1 LIYFRRAA
9 TVNAGLTLF
18 RLLIRRD
25 FSGRA
30 DMRTALNIAALMLA
44 LAAGAPASAQNAP
57 ANAPRAIALDARL
70 AGDANRTR
78 LIIDLN
84 RAVEMRVYTIANPNR
99 VIVDLPDLSFDLPV
113 GAGKQGRGLITAY
126 RYGLFAPGKARVV
139 IDLREPAR
147 IDKTFVLAAVD
158 DQPARLVID
167 LVRTD
172 AANFQKS
179 AIVPERPPAKS
190 ASAPKKQSPAD
201 DARPLIVIDP
211 GHGGP
216 DTGAVAKTGDEEKE
230 VVLEVAKKLRDRLAK
245 SGRYRV
251 VMTRD
256 DDTFVPL
263 EERVAIARSNAAALF
278 ISIHADSLSRGAGE
292 ASGATIYTVSDR
304 ASDLEAQRLAD
315 KENRADLLAGY
326 NLAKE
331 PDDVANILFDLA
343 HRETK
348 NFSALFAR
356 SLAGSLKN
364 AARLHRSPL
373 RSAGFVVLK
382 SPDVP
387 SVLLELGYLS
397 SPEDLKQMTSE
408 AWRDKVT
415 AAMLEAIDQFFAG
428 RTANAGR

>member
-1 LIYFRRAA
+1 
-9 TVNAGLTLF
+9 
-18 RLLIRRD
+18 
-25 FSGRA
+25 
-30 DMRTALNIAALMLA
+30 MRTALYIVALILA
-44 LAAGAPASAQNAP
+44 VAAGGPASAQNAQ
-57 ANAPRAIALDARL
+57 RTIALDARL

-84 RAVEMRVYTIANPNR
+84 RKVEMRVYTIANPNR

-113 GAGKQGRGLITAY
+113 GAGKQSRGLINAY
-126 RYGLFAPGKARVV
+126 RYGLFAAGKARIV

-147 IDKTFVLAAVD
+147 VDKAFVLAAID

-172 AANFQKS
+172 AATFQKY
-179 AIVPERPPAKS
+179 AVVPERVPTKTANAPQKQTPA
-190 ASAPKKQSPAD
+190 

-230 VVLEVAKKLRDRLAK
+230 VVLEVAKKLRDRLVK
-245 SGRYRV
+245 TGRYRV

-263 EERVAIARSNAAALF
+263 EERVAIARSQAAALF
-278 ISIHADSLSRGAGE
+278 ISVHADSLSRGAGE

-304 ASDLEAQRLAD
+304 ASDAEAQRLAD

-356 SLAGSLKN
+356 TLAGSLKS

-382 SPDVP
+382 APDVP

-415 AAMLEAIDQFFAG
+415 AAMVDAVDRFFAN